1 MMAISYAAAP
11 VAVRDDLA
19 AAHAQA
25 WTALAAPGTWWTGA
39 ERVAIAAE
47 TRAARDCKLC
57 LARKQALSPA
67 AVAGAHDRCT
77 TLPEAVVEV
86 AHRIA
91 SDPARLSRR
100 WLEDVTANGIS
111 DAHYVEAL
119 AVIVRTV
126 SIDSFC
132 RGIGLAPHALP
143 EAQPGEPARHRPAG
157 AKGGEAWVPLVAVSD
172 ATGPEA
178 DLYGGARRA
187 PNVVRALSLVP
198 DEVRLLRA
206 LAPSHYVPFER
217 VPDPTYTPPGRSLSR
232 AQMEL
237 IAARV
242 SVLNECFY

>member
-1 MMAISYAAAP
+1 VAISYAVAP

-19 AAHAQA
+19 TAHSQA
-25 WTALAAPGTWWTGA
+25 WAALAAPGTWWTGA
-39 ERVAIAAE
+39 ERIAIAAE

-57 LARKQALSPA
+57 LARKQALSPG
-67 AVAGAHDRCT
+67 AVAGTHDRCT
-77 TLPEAVVEV
+77 TLPEGLVDV

-100 WLEDVTANGIS
+100 WCEDVTANGIS

-132 RGIGLAPHALP
+132 RGIGLTRHALP
-143 EAQPGEPARHRPAG
+143 EAQPGEPSRQRPAG
-157 AKGGEAWVPLVAVSD
+157 AKRGEAWVPLVSAAD

-206 LAPSHYVPFER
+206 LTPSHYVPFER
-217 VPDPTYTPPGRSLSR
+217 VPDPSFTPPGRALSR

-242 SVLNECFY
+242 SALNECFY

>member
-1 MMAISYAAAP
+1 MAISYAAAP
-11 VAVRDDLA
+11 VAVREDLA
-19 AAHAQA
+19 QAHALA
-25 WTALAAPGTWWTGA
+25 WAALAAPGTWWTGA

-47 TRAARDCKLC
+47 TRAARDCQLC
-57 LARKQALSPA
+57 HARKQALSPG
-67 AVAGAHDRCT
+67 AVGGTHDGCT
-77 TLPEAVVEV
+77 TLPEVVVDV

-91 SDPARLSRR
+91 SDPARLSRH
-100 WLEDVTANGIS
+100 WFEDVTANGIS

-132 RGIGLAPHALP
+132 RGIGLTRHALP
-143 EAQPGEPARHRPAG
+143 EAQPGEPSRHRPAG
-157 AKGGEAWVPLVAVSD
+157 AKGGEAWVPMLSVAD

-178 DLYGGARRA
+178 GLYGGARRA

-206 LAPSHYVPFER
+206 QAPSHYLPFER
-217 VPDPTYTPPGRSLSR
+217 VPDPSFTPPGRALSR

-242 SVLNECFY
+242 SALNECFY